1 MNLVLAL
8 ILAIIILLCMFLI
21 PNKLFAVAVVLIVVI
36 MLILARPGDFTL
48 KPSYIITN
56 NNEEDE
62 EEGSV
67 QEEEQEEPEEQE
79 PEVSEEP
86 EVPEVPE
93 EPEVPEANLSGM
105 SQTVME
111 SIGVSAANE
120 MNSPYP
126 NLDNLTDMIGL
137 SNANK
142 DAIQGHLEDIDWGNI
157 LKKSISKLKS
167 YGEEKTVEGTNTS
180 VLCNNSTALNFGSAA
195 NCMYRIESGSPNGA
209 EESGSPNEAEESG
222 SPDVGAGS

>member
-67 QEEEQEEPEEQE
+67 QEEEQEPKEEQE
-79 PEVSEEP
+79 PEVPEEP
-86 EVPEVPE
+86 EEQ
-93 EPEVPEANLSGM
+93 EPEVPEANLSGI
-105 SQTVME
+105 SQSVME

-167 YGEEKTVEGTNTS
+167 SNS
-180 VLCNNSTALNFGSAA
+180 VFKIGS
-195 NCMYRIESGSPNGA
+195 G
-209 EESGSPNEAEESG
+209 
-222 SPDVGAGS
+222 